1 MPNLHPRSYIIRIE
15 RNYSMLKKITRV
27 GVVVTT
33 IALIASSAV
42 TANAAVVPAA
52 KAKVGL
58 DCSASQI
65 GRVSKGTGVNGS
77 DLTCTKVTT
86 GTFAGKNK
94 WWYAGLKPLGSFEF
108 VSSSNIGGGYGT
120 TAIAL
125 GEALKKEE
133 LLKDYTVTYRSN
145 APLGLGYFAD
155 QKGRTDLGII
165 TGFAMPGGL
174 ATNGSK
180 LDITNY
186 KAVASFL
193 REAEAFAVPMNSK
206 YKTINDLLADIKANS
221 KTVAVGGGNYGGVD
235 HVTIATLAET
245 VGVKATDLNYIPY
258 SGGGTLVPDV
268 IAGRVAVG
276 VSGTSEFA
284 SYVAAGK
291 MRILAVTSP
300 KPLSTIKGRTLIQ
313 QGINLTFG
321 NWRGI
326 LAPADLSAADYLNF
340 VKVMDTVHS
349 TQSWKDTLV
358 AKSWI
363 DEYRSGA
370 AFTTWLE
377 KENKAILAVLTAFKL
392 IK

>member
-1 MPNLHPRSYIIRIE
+1 MNKFFKRS
-15 RNYSMLKKITRV
+15 V
-27 GVVVTT
+27 
-33 IALIASSAV
+33 IAAATVALLASGIGI
-42 TANAAVVPAA
+42 ANAGNVPAA
-52 KAKVGL
+52 KAQVGL
-58 DCSASQI
+58 GCSESQL
-65 GRVSKGTGVNGS
+65 GKVSKGTGVNGS

-86 GTFAGKNK
+86 GTFAGQTK

-108 VSSSNIGGGYGT
+108 VSSSAIGGGYGT

-125 GEALKKEE
+125 GDALKKEE
-133 LLKDYTVTYRSN
+133 LLKDYTVTYRTN

-155 QKGRTDLGII
+155 QKGRADLGLI

-180 LDITNY
+180 LQITDY

-206 YKTINDLLADIKANS
+206 YKTINDLLSDIKANP

-235 HVTIATLAET
+235 HVTIATLAEG

-258 SGGGTLVPDV
+258 SGGGTLTPDV

-276 VSGTSEFA
+276 ISGTSEFA

-300 KPLSTIKGRTLIQ
+300 KPLSTIKGKTLIQ

-340 VKVMDTVHS
+340 VKVIDTVHA
-349 TQSWKDTLV
+349 TQSWKDVLV

-363 DEYRSGA
+363 DEYRSGTD
-370 AFTTWLE
+370 FQTWLE
-377 KENKAILAVLTAFKL
+377 KENKSIIAVLTAFKL